1 MWGLNTLLYLVAA
14 TQLVRAF
21 VDTKPSVAWQSIS
34 PGWNLGNTLDA
45 IPNEDSWGNG
55 GLTAQTF
62 DDIKA
67 AGFKSVRI
75 PVTWTHHFQTEAP
88 SYTVDPTF
96 MTRVETV
103 VDWAL
108 ARDFW
113 VVLNVHH
120 DSWEWADL
128 STYTPGQVDKLE
140 KLWTQIA
147 TRFNAKSEKLI
158 FESLNEP
165 AGSPDNQVTAD
176 LYNDLNT
183 RFLNIV
189 RNSGG
194 YNAKRITSLPSLHTN
209 IELGNLYFKDPPAG
223 TDYWTYQ
230 YVS

>member
-21 VDTKPSVAWQSIS
+21 VDTKPSVAWKTIS

-45 IPNEDSWGNG
+45 IPTEGSWGNS

-88 SYTVDPTF
+88 SYTVDPTW

-108 ARDFW
+108 ARGVW

-128 STYTPGQVDKLE
+128 SKYTPGQVDKFE

-147 TRFNAKSEKLI
+147 TRFKNKSEKLI

-194 YNAKRITSLPSLHTN
+194 YNAKRITSLPSLHTS

-223 TDYWTYQ
+223 DDYWTYQ
-230 YVS
+230 YVP